1 MRRRSKEL
9 NIFSMS
15 ALDLFAS
22 AMGAFILITLILMP
36 YYLNQSDAP
45 TPDDGFGPQDCPII
59 EVPQCPVCPTPDPV
73 EAPQCPPIT
82 NQIQIADNLLVFVMF
97 WDSESDIDL
106 YVRTPDG
113 EFSYQ
118 QDLISG
124 APGELTKDD
133 TNGGIGTVEV
143 WISQQPTAGDYEIA
157 FDNYTA
163 DFPVQVWGS
172 LYKPTGE
179 VVIAPFNLSGSSEPV
194 PVLGF
199 SISNEFEYQET
210 FRGP

>member
-45 TPDDGFGPQDCPII
+45 TPEAGFGPEDCPVI
-59 EVPQCPVCPTPDPV
+59 EVPQCPVCPTPEPI

-97 WDSESDIDL
+97 WDVEVDIDL
-106 YVRTPDG
+106 YIRTPDG
-113 EFSYQ
+113 EFYYLQ
-118 QDLISG
+118 KLIPG
-124 APGELTKDD
+124 APGEITKDD
-133 TNGGIGTVEV
+133 TDGGDGTVEV
-143 WISQQPTAGDYEIA
+143 WISQEPTAGDYEIA

-163 DFPVQVWGS
+163 ESAVQVWGA

-179 VVIAPFNLSGSSEPV
+179 VNIAPFNLSGSSEPI
-194 PVLGF
+194 PVLRF
-199 SISNEFEYQET
+199 TISSEYEYSET
-210 FRGP
+210 YRGP